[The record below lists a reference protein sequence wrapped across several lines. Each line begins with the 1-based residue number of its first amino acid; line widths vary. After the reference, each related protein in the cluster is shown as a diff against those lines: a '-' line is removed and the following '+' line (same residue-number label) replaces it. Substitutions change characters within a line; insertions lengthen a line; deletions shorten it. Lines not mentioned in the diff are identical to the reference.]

1 MQLSSLKFDRDDQVQ
16 KVEEK
21 RRGEEIQERQ
31 GDRED
36 KEICSWS

>member
-36 KEICSWS
+36 KEICS